1 MGREGFRLWPAPNRT
16 ERVKNIQ
23 SSPWLGQ
30 GLSVYYAQRISQSSS
45 GIFFFGAGDIN
56 WCLIW
61 SIGSH
66 FPKKI
71 KQTTDGLRRELPK
84 AFSTTTHFPLGSKL
98 QGLTS

>member
-1 MGREGFRLWPAPNRT
+1 MQFPHTGVSPL
-16 ERVKNIQ
+16 IQ
-23 SSPWLGQ
+23 LLGVTI
-30 GLSVYYAQRISQSSS
+30 LKWD
-45 GIFFFGAGDIN
+45 FFFGAGDIN

-84 AFSTTTHFPLGSKL
+84 ALFLNHNPLPTWFQTSGSYFLNSQMGIFHLHFY
-98 QGLTS
+98 

>member
-1 MGREGFRLWPAPNRT
+1 MQFPHTGVSPL
-16 ERVKNIQ
+16 IQ
-23 SSPWLGQ
+23 LLGVTI
-30 GLSVYYAQRISQSSS
+30 LKWD
-45 GIFFFGAGDIN
+45 FFFCAGDIN

-84 AFSTTTHFPLGSKL
+84 ALSQPQPTSHLVPNFRVLLPKQPDGHFSFTFLLKYKKCKR
-98 QGLTS
+98 

>member
-1 MGREGFRLWPAPNRT
+1 MQVPHTGVSPL
-16 ERVKNIQ
+16 IQ
-23 SSPWLGQ
+23 LLGVTI
-30 GLSVYYAQRISQSSS
+30 LKWD
-45 GIFFFGAGDIN
+45 FFFGAGDIN